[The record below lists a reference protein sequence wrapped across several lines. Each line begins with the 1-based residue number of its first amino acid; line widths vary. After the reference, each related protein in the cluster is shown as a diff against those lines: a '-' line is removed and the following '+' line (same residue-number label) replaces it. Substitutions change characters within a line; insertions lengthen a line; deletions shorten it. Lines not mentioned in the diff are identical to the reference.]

1 MKLAEFR
8 STARGLPDFL
18 PWAALV
24 DNGIVLTK
32 SGALLAGFA
41 FRGPDLDS
49 STREELTSVA
59 ARVNAALQMT
69 DGWSVHVDTC
79 RGRSQFSMPDADWPD
94 RTTRLLGEARQIARE
109 GDAVGFDSRSIIVV
123 CWHPDADAASKAEAL
138 FVSGSSESGPHL
150 KALSTFKG
158 ALREIRDRLSSL
170 IKIYRLVDE
179 DLPDGSISSPLLAH
193 LQACVTFEQRQKFI
207 IPENPMYLD
216 AVLGRR
222 SVVPG
227 FEPIVAD
234 KTVLALSITGMPA
247 TSHPGILDFL
257 GRLQTEYR
265 WSNRFIFLSTRQADK
280 EIKSFRSKWAQKRLS
295 LMNLLRQANN
305 GNATHVNLDAD
316 AMTNDA
322 VDAEAVNSSGLVRF
336 GYWTSTILI
345 AHEKPEVAREAARQV
360 RKRIIDAGFDA
371 MVEDVNAME
380 AVIGSMPGNTHANV
394 RRPLI
399 HTLNLAHYL
408 PFTQV
413 WSGSATHPCPF
424 YPAGSPPLLLAATDG
439 ATPYRLSLH
448 AGDLGH
454 TAIIGPTGSG
464 KSTLLATL
472 AAAHM
477 RYPRAQVFA
486 FDKGFSMAPLV
497 MAAGGQHYDIAGD
510 DAKLA
515 FCPLGKIDQ
524 DAERGWAAEWLE
536 SLCELQGLTMSPDL
550 RKEIFRA
557 VVQLA
562 EQTER
567 QGQRTRTLIDYLTVV
582 QDQDIRAAL
591 EYYTVRGAAGDLL
604 DAQVDG
610 LDADRFQVFE
620 LEHLMARGER
630 VVIPVLTYLFH
641 RLSARFDGTPT
652 LLILDE
658 AWVMLGHPVF
668 RAKIREWLKVLRK
681 SNVAVVFATQ
691 SLTDL
696 TKSGIADVIF
706 ESCPSRILLA
716 NSEAQTESVRPLY
729 HEIGLNSRQIE
740 IVSRMTPK
748 RQYLHLH
755 PDGRRVFDLGLT
767 AEELAFVGA
776 SDRDSLRRIAELRAQ
791 DADTWPA
798 TWLRERGLHAAA
810 EQWLSY

>member
-1 MKLAEFR
+1 MKLTEFR
-8 STARGLPDFL
+8 SNAKGLPDFL

-32 SGALLAGFA
+32 SGALMAGFA

-49 STREELTSVA
+49 STRDELTSVA
-59 ARVNAALQMT
+59 ARINAALQMT
-69 DGWSVHVDTC
+69 DGWSLHVDTL
-79 RGRSQFSMPDADWPD
+79 RGQSQYVMPDAEWPD
-94 RTTRLLGEARQIARE
+94 RTTRLLAEARQIARE
-109 GDAVGFDSRSIIVV
+109 GESSGYDSRSVLVV
-123 CWHPDADAASKAEAL
+123 CWHPDPDAASKTEAL
-138 FVSGSSESGPHL
+138 FVQGGGESGPHL
-150 KALSTFKG
+150 KALSIFKG
-158 ALREIRDRLSSL
+158 ALREIRDRLSGL
-170 IKIYRLVDE
+170 IKISRLVDE
-179 DLPDGSISSPLLAH
+179 ELPDGSISSPLLAH

-222 SVVPG
+222 PVVPG
-227 FEPIVAD
+227 FEPIVGG
-234 KTVLALSITGMPA
+234 KTVVALSITGMPA

-280 EIKSFRSKWAQKRLS
+280 AIKSYRSKWAQKRLS
-295 LMNLLRQANN
+295 LLNLLRSANN
-305 GNATHVNLDAD
+305 GSPTHINLDAE
-316 AMTNDA
+316 AMAQDA
-322 VDAEAVNSSGLVRF
+322 VEAEAVNSSGLVRF
-336 GYWTSTILI
+336 GYWTSTILL
-345 AHEKPEVAREAARQV
+345 AHEKAEVAREAARQIK
-360 RKRIIDAGFDA
+360 KRIVDAGFDC
-371 MVEDVNAME
+371 MIEDVNAVE

-413 WSGSATHPCPF
+413 WSGPSVHPCPF
-424 YPAGSPPLLLAATDG
+424 YPPASPPLLLAATDG
-439 ATPYRLSLH
+439 ATPYRLCLH

-486 FDKGFSMAPLV
+486 FDKGYSMQPLV
-497 MAAGGQHYDIAGD
+497 LASGGQHYDIAGD
-510 DAKLA
+510 DSTLA
-515 FCPLGKIDQ
+515 FCPLGRIDT
-524 DAERGWAAEWLE
+524 DVERSWAAEWLE
-536 SLCELQGLTMSPDL
+536 SLCELQGLAVAPDI
-550 RKEIFRA
+550 RREIYRA
-557 VVQLA
+557 VVQLSQ
-562 EQTER
+562 QTFEF
-567 QGQRTRTLIDYLTVV
+567 QDQRTLTDYLTVV
-582 QDQDIRAAL
+582 QDHDVRSAL
-591 EYYTVRGAAGDLL
+591 EYYTLCGSAGDLL
-604 DAQVDG
+604 DSKSDS
-610 LDADRFQVFE
+610 LDEDRFQVFE
-620 LEHLMARGER
+620 LEHLMNRGEK

-641 RLSARFDGTPT
+641 RLSSRFDGSPT

-668 RAKIREWLKVLRK
+668 RAKLREWLKVLRK

-696 TKSGIADVIF
+696 TRSGIADVVF
-706 ESCPSRILLA
+706 ESCPSKILLA
-716 NSEAQTESVRPLY
+716 NAEAQTDAIRPLY
-729 HEIGLNSRQIE
+729 QEIGLNARQIE

-776 SDRDSLRRIAELRAQ
+776 SDRDSLRRIAELRAA
-791 DADTWPA
+791 DPDTWPA
-798 TWLRERGLHAAA
+798 AWLRERGLHAAA

>member
-1 MKLAEFR
+1 MKFTEFR
-8 STARGLPDFL
+8 STAKALPDFL
-18 PWAALV
+18 PWAALI
-24 DNGIVLTK
+24 DNGIILTK
-32 SGALLAGFA
+32 SGAFLAGFA

-49 STREELTSVA
+49 STREELVSVA
-59 ARVNAALQMT
+59 ARINGALQMT
-69 DGWSVHVDTC
+69 DGWSVHVDTL
-79 RGRSQFSMPDADWPD
+79 RGRSQFAMPDAEWPD

-109 GDAVGFDSRSIIVV
+109 GEDAGFDSRSILVV

-138 FVSGSSESGPHL
+138 FVSGAGESTPHL
-150 KALSTFKG
+150 KNLNAFKG
-158 ALREIRDRLSSL
+158 ALREIRERLSSL
-170 IKIYRLVDE
+170 IKIGRLIDE
-179 DLPDGSISSPLLAH
+179 ELPDGSISSPILAH
-193 LQACVTFEQRQKFI
+193 LQACVSFEQRTKFI

-227 FEPIVAD
+227 FEPIVAG
-234 KTVLALSITGMPA
+234 KTLVALSITGMPA

-316 AMTNDA
+316 AMANDA

-336 GYWTSTILI
+336 GYWSSTILL
-345 AHEKPEVAREAARQV
+345 AHEKPEIARDAARLV
-360 RKRIIDAGFDA
+360 RKRIIDAGFDC

-380 AVIGSMPGNTHANV
+380 AYIGSMPGNTHANV

-413 WSGSATHPCPF
+413 WSGPATNPCPF
-424 YPAGSPPLLLAATDG
+424 YPKASPPLLLAATDG

-448 AGDLGH
+448 AGDVGH

-472 AAAHM
+472 AASQF

-486 FDKGFSMAPLV
+486 FDKGYSMAPLV
-497 MAAGGQHYDIAGD
+497 LAAGGQHYDIAGD
-510 DAKLA
+510 DSQLA
-515 FCPLGKIDQ
+515 FCPLGKIDS

-536 SLCELQGLTMSPDL
+536 SLCELQGLTMAPDL
-550 RKEIFRA
+550 RKEIYRA
-557 VVQLA
+557 VVQLG
-562 EQTER
+562 EQTKFAFE
-567 QGQRTRTLIDYLTVV
+567 RTLTDYLTVV
-582 QDQDIRAAL
+582 QDQEIRAAL
-591 EYYTVRGAAGDLL
+591 EYYTLRGSVGDLL
-604 DAQVDG
+604 DAKEDG
-610 LDADRFQVFE
+610 LDLDRFQVFE
-620 LEHLMARGER
+620 LEHLMNRGER
-630 VVIPVLTYLFH
+630 VVIPVLTYIFH
-641 RLSARFDGTPT
+641 KLAARFDGSPT

-658 AWVMLGHPVF
+658 AWIMLGHPVF

-681 SNVAVVFATQ
+681 ANVAVVFATQ

-696 TKSGIADVIF
+696 TKSGIADVVF
-706 ESCPSRILLA
+706 ESCPSKILLA

-729 HEIGLNSRQIE
+729 EEIGLNSRQIE
-740 IVSRMTPK
+740 IVARMTPK

-755 PDGRRVFDLGLT
+755 TDGRRVFELGLT

-776 SDRDSLRRIAELRAQ
+776 SDRDSLRRLAELRALEP
-791 DADTWPA
+791 DTWPA
-798 TWLRERGLHAAA
+798 AWLRERGLADATQ
-810 EQWLSY
+810 QWLSY

>member
-1 MKLAEFR
+1 MKLTEFR

-32 SGALLAGFA
+32 SGALMAGFA

-59 ARVNAALQMT
+59 ARINAALQMT
-69 DGWSVHVDTC
+69 DGWSLHVDTL
-79 RGRSQFSMPDADWPD
+79 RGRSQFSMPEANWPD
-94 RTTRLLGEARQIARE
+94 RTTRLLGEARDIARE
-109 GDAVGFDSRSIIVV
+109 GESKGYDSRSILVV
-123 CWHPDADAASKAEAL
+123 CWHPDGDAASKTEAL
-138 FVSGSSESGPHL
+138 FVSGAGESGPHL
-150 KALSTFKG
+150 KALATFKG

-170 IKIYRLVDE
+170 IKINRLVDE
-179 DLPDGSISSPLLAH
+179 ELPDGSISSPLLAH
-193 LQACVTFEQRQKFI
+193 LQACVSFEQRQKFI

-222 SVVPG
+222 SMVPG
-227 FEPIVAD
+227 FEPIIAG
-234 KTVLALSITGMPA
+234 KTIVALSITGMPA

-280 EIKSFRSKWAQKRLS
+280 EIKSYRSKWAQKRLS

-305 GNATHVNLDAD
+305 GNATHVNMDAD
-316 AMTNDA
+316 AMANDA
-322 VDAEAVNSSGLVRF
+322 VEAEAVNSSGLVRF
-336 GYWTSTILI
+336 GYWTSTILL
-345 AHEKPEVAREAARQV
+345 AHETPEVAREAARQV
-360 RKRIIDAGFDA
+360 RKRIVDSGFDA
-371 MVEDVNAME
+371 MIEDVNAVE

-413 WSGSATHPCPF
+413 WSGPSVHPCPF
-424 YPAGSPPLLLAATDG
+424 YPEASPPLLLAATDG
-439 ATPYRLSLH
+439 ATPYRLCLH
-448 AGDLGH
+448 ASDLGH
-454 TAIIGPTGSG
+454 TAIIGPTGAG
-464 KSTLLATL
+464 KSTLLASL

-486 FDKGFSMAPLV
+486 FDKGYSMAPLV
-497 MAAGGQHYDIAGD
+497 LASGGQHYDIGGD
-510 DAKLA
+510 DSQLA
-515 FCPLGKIDQ
+515 FCPLGKIDT
-524 DAERGWAAEWLE
+524 DAERGWASEWLE
-536 SLCELQGLTMSPDL
+536 SLCELQGLTMSPEI
-550 RKEIFRA
+550 RKEIYRA

-562 EQTER
+562 EQTEWAD
-567 QGQRTRTLIDYLTVV
+567 QRTLTDYLTVV
-582 QDQDIRAAL
+582 QDQDVRSAL
-591 EYYTVRGAAGDLL
+591 EYYTLRGSVGDLL
-604 DAQVDG
+604 DSQRDA
-610 LDADRFQVFE
+610 LDQDRFQVFE
-620 LEHLMARGER
+620 LEHLMARGEK
-630 VVIPVLTYLFH
+630 VVIPVLTYIFH
-641 RLSARFDGTPT
+641 RLASRFDGSPT

-696 TKSGIADVIF
+696 TKSGIADVVF
-706 ESCPSRILLA
+706 ESCPSKILLA
-716 NSEAQTESVRPLY
+716 NVEAQTEAVRPLY
-729 HEIGLNSRQIE
+729 EEIGLNARQIE

-755 PDGRRVFDLGLT
+755 PDGRRVFELGLT
-767 AEELAFVGA
+767 AEELAFVGV
-776 SDRDSLRRIAELRAQ
+776 SDRDSLRRIGELRAT
-791 DADTWPA
+791 DPDTWPA
-798 TWLRERGLHAAA
+798 AWLRERGLIAAA
-810 EQWLSY
+810 EQWMSY